1 MIMVLLVLLANAN
14 IIHLKQILPVY
25 VDSGA

>member
-14 IIHLKQILPVY
+14 NIHLKQILPVY